1 MEYIKV
7 YHSTCGGIVLLHPLH
22 GADELLCNS
31 EAAVVLADHGHTVEL
46 LPTIAAGDIHGRNK
60 WLFDVVGSKNP
71 DVRINGQIIGDI
83 KTPNISVAIKQST
96 INRSI
101 YACAQQKVSLA
112 ILNLLN
118 RKYAI
123 HDIKKGIIG
132 ALQPDRN
139 KTIKEVWV
147 ITGTAK
153 LFKAKRAMVFDE
165 SIYDQL
171 GLL

>member
-1 MEYIKV
+1 
-7 YHSTCGGIVLLHPLH
+7 
-22 GADELLCNS
+22 
-31 EAAVVLADHGHTVEL
+31 
-46 LPTIAAGDIHGRNK
+46 
-60 WLFDVVGSKNP
+60 VVGSKNP